1 MIWSGFLPSPHT
13 WRPRKAIQNRW
24 KLLESQPGRINF
36 FGRWSEAD
44 SQLVNDT
51 KQSQYTTLLNLNH
64 LGESTENWAA
74 TNLYSTLELAMMS
87 SSSARGLTLRT
98 QSSTWPGCF
107 LPNLLSILIV
117 AWAGL
122 NNGTLAWNASW
133 SYLFGTTPIPSL
145 LVVIELVT
153 FLCRA
158 TRTMHGA

>member
-1 MIWSGFLPSPHT
+1 MIWSGFLPSSHT
-13 WRPRKAIQNRW
+13 WRPRKAIQNKG
-24 KLLESQPGRINF
+24 KLLDSQPGRINF

-51 KQSQYTTLLNLNH
+51 KQSRYTTLLNLNH
-64 LGESTENWAA
+64 LGESTENLAA

-87 SSSARGLTLRT
+87 SSPARGLTLRT